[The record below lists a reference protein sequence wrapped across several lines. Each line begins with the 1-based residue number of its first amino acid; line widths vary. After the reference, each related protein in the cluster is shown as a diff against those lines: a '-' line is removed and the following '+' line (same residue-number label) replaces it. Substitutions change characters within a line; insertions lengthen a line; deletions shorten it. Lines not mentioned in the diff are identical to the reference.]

1 LYISLREGIVA
12 KTLVDIDEALLA
24 QAQEALG
31 TSTKKE
37 TINRARAE
45 AVAASARRRE
55 IERLDRG
62 VYTDL
67 GDPEVMRQAWR

>member
-1 LYISLREGIVA
+1 MA

-37 TINRARAE
+37 TINRALAE
-45 AVAASARRRE
+45 VVAVTARRRE

-62 VYTDL
+62 TYADL
-67 GDPEVMRQAWR
+67 GDPEVMRRAWQ